1 VAKLIKSNMLW
12 WIKRMP
18 CFVFF
23 LRQFC
28 QLGYLCLPVKKRF
41 TDFHTLQTI
50 QLAWPLV
57 ITQVGH
63 ILTGIVDNVFLG
75 QLGAVE
81 QAAGIFSNNLYTLL
95 LVFTIGVSYAATPL
109 VTAAKQESDE
119 LKQASLFKNSLF
131 LNFGIALLSFIV
143 LFFSSGLFTY
153 LKQPAEVTYLAIPF
167 FDVLILSM
175 LPISFFFTGKQYCEG
190 LSNTRIALVISI
202 AGNLINVLL
211 NYTLI
216 YGKLGMPQLGY
227 MGSAWASFI
236 ARSFMGIGFLYYVF
250 RSPLTREISAF
261 FFKVKL
267 NLKDLSDLAK
277 IGFNAGLQFTFEV
290 AAFSIAGLMAG
301 RFGKEHI
308 DAHGIALN
316 LAAFTYMFASGISG
330 AATIRAGIFK
340 AQNNWIEVKNSAK
353 AATRLVLTCMGIFAI
368 LFLAGAS
375 VMPLA
380 FSAEPDII
388 KLTSQLLV
396 IAAMFQ
402 LFDGLQVTMIGILR
416 GLEDVKIPTY
426 VTLIA
431 YWGIAIPLA
440 YLFAFTFG
448 MKTTGIWLALLVA
461 LILVAV
467 SLAFRLMVIIKRQI
481 KPVH

>member
-1 VAKLIKSNMLW
+1 V
-12 WIKRMP
+12 R
-18 CFVFF
+18 
-23 LRQFC
+23 
-28 QLGYLCLPVKKRF
+28 KRF
-41 TDFHTLQTI
+41 KDTHVLDTI

-63 ILTGIVDNVFLG
+63 ILVGIVDNMFLG
-75 QLGAVE
+75 QLGSAE
-81 QAAGIFSNNLYTLL
+81 QAAGIFSNNLYTLI
-95 LVFTIGVSYAATPL
+95 LVFTIGVSYASTPL
-109 VTAAKQESDE
+109 VTAAKESQD
-119 LKQASLFKNSLF
+119 LTKQTSLFKNSLY
-131 LNFGIALLSFIV
+131 LNFGIALLSFFI
-143 LFFSSGLFTY
+143 LFFSSGLFVH
-153 LKQPAEVTYLAIPF
+153 LKQPIEVTNLAIPF

-175 LPISFFFTGKQYCEG
+175 LPISFFFSGKQYCEG
-190 LSNTRIALVISI
+190 LGNTRIALVISI
-202 AGNLINVLL
+202 SGNLINIIL

-216 YGKLGMPQLGY
+216 YGKLGMPQMGY

-236 ARSFMGIGFLYYVF
+236 ARSCMGIGFLFYLF
-250 RSPLTREISAF
+250 RSPLTKEIRHF

-267 NLKDLSDLAK
+267 NLTELKDLAR

-330 AATIRAGIFK
+330 AATIRAGKFR
-340 AQNNWIEVKNSAK
+340 AQNNWLEVKKSAL
-353 AATRLVLTCMGIFAI
+353 AAVRLVLTAMGLFAL

-375 VMPLA
+375 VLPHA
-380 FSAEPDII
+380 FSAEPDIV

-416 GLEDVKIPTY
+416 GLDDVKIPTY
-426 VTLIA
+426 VTLVA
-431 YWGIAIPLA
+431 YWVVAIPLA
-440 YLFAFTFG
+440 YFFAFPLG
-448 MKTTGIWLALLVA
+448 LKTTGIWLALLAALAFVAVA
-461 LILVAV
+461 L
-467 SLAFRLMVIIKRQI
+467 SWRLQIVIKRNT
-481 KPVH
+481 KRVD

>member
-1 VAKLIKSNMLW
+1 VR
-12 WIKRMP
+12 KR
-18 CFVFF
+18 
-23 LRQFC
+23 
-28 QLGYLCLPVKKRF
+28 
-41 TDFHTLQTI
+41 TSDTHTLQTI

-63 ILTGIVDNVFLG
+63 ILTGIVDNMFLG

-95 LVFTIGVSYAATPL
+95 LVFTIGVSYASTPL
-109 VTAAKQESDE
+109 VTAAKENNDL
-119 LKQASLFKNSLF
+119 LKQTSLFKNSLY
-131 LNFGIALLSFIV
+131 LNFGIAILCFIV
-143 LFFSSGLFTY
+143 LFFSSGLLVH
-153 LKQPAEVTYLAIPF
+153 LKQPVEVTHLAIPF

-190 LSNTRIALVISI
+190 LSNTRIALVISVS
-202 AGNLINVLL
+202 GNLINVLL

-216 YGKLGMPQLGY
+216 YGKLGMPELGY

-236 ARSFMGIGFLYYVF
+236 ARSCMGLGFLFYVF
-250 RSPLTREISAF
+250 RSPLTKEIRRF
-261 FFKVKL
+261 FFQVKV
-267 NLKDLSDLAK
+267 NVKDLTDLAR

-330 AATIRAGIFK
+330 AATIRAGTFK
-340 AQNNWIEVKNSAK
+340 AKQNWPEVKK
-353 AATRLVLTCMGIFAI
+353 AALAASRLVLTTMGFFAV

-375 VMPLA
+375 FLPLA
-380 FSAEPDII
+380 FSAEPEII

-416 GLEDVKIPTY
+416 GLGDVKVPTY
-426 VTLIA
+426 VTLVA
-431 YWGIAIPLA
+431 YWAFAIPLA
-440 YLFAFTFG
+440 YFFAFPMG

-461 LILVAV
+461 LALVAIAL
-467 SLAFRLMVIIKRQI
+467 SLRLYVLIKRNTR
-481 KPVH
+481 PHG